1 MPSQAGGV
9 ARVRRVTDESTKGA
23 RWNFRRGVASTR
35 LLIQL
40 AEELGMSHGELVEG
54 LPLGPDVLDDPRGEV
69 EATTELA
76 VIERMVARLG
86 HVPGLGLIAGSRYRL
101 TTYGIWGYALI
112 SSPTLRS
119 AADMALRYLH
129 LTFAFTDITMEEAD
143 GFATF
148 TLGDD
153 EVPPHLRRFL
163 VERDAAGI
171 QQITNDLFHR
181 TVHALQSLSFRWPE
195 PADVSAYEAV
205 FGVRP
210 RFGQALNRSRLP
222 SAMLDLPLPQ
232 AHPATA
238 RLCEELCRQ
247 LLDERQERSG
257 VSARVR
263 ARLLQMPGHLPS
275 MEQIA
280 QEWGMTSRTLR
291 RHLLQEGVT
300 FRELLDE
307 VRVALACEMIGR
319 ANMGQREVAD
329 RLGFNDS
336 SAFIQAFRRWK
347 GVTPSEFRRGLGM
360 PVRAGGRPRRRL

>member
-1 MPSQAGGV
+1 MQAASSGWSV
-9 ARVRRVTDESTKGA
+9 VTDGSIHGA

-54 LPLGPDVLDDPRGEV
+54 LDLGPDVLDDPRGEV
-69 EATTELA
+69 DATTELA
-76 VIERMVARLG
+76 VIERMVLRLG

-119 AADMALRYLH
+119 AAHMALRYLN
-129 LTFAFTDITMEEAD
+129 LTFAFTDITLEEAD
-143 GFATF
+143 GMATF

-153 EVPPHLRRFL
+153 DVPAPLRRFV

-181 TVHALQSLSFRWPE
+181 PVHALQSLSFRWPE
-195 PADVSAYEAV
+195 PADVAAYEAV
-205 FGVRP
+205 FGIRP
-210 RFGQALNRSRLP
+210 RFSQSVNRSRLS
-222 SAMLDLPLPQ
+222 SALLDLPLPQ

-238 RLCEELCRQ
+238 ALCEQLCRQ
-247 LLDERQERSG
+247 LLDERNESPG

-263 ARLLQMPGHLPS
+263 ARLMQTPGRLPS
-275 MEQIA
+275 MEHIA
-280 QEWGMTSRTLR
+280 AEWGMTSRTLR
-291 RHLLQEGVT
+291 RHLLQEGMT

-319 ANMGQREVAD
+319 ANMGHREVAD

-347 GVTPSEFRRGLGM
+347 GVTPSEFRRAMGL
-360 PVRAGGRPRRRL
+360 PSRGGRIIRKRD

>member
-1 MPSQAGGV
+1 MQAASPGWNV
-9 ARVRRVTDESTKGA
+9 VTDESTHGA

-40 AEELGMSHGELVEG
+40 AEELGMSHGELVGG

-69 EATTELA
+69 EAITELT

-112 SSPTLRS
+112 SSPNLRS
-119 AADMALRYLH
+119 AAHMALRYLN
-129 LTFAFTDITMEEAD
+129 LTFAFTDITLDEAD
-143 GFATF
+143 GVATF

-153 EVPPHLRRFL
+153 EVPAHLRRFV

-181 TVHALQSLSFRWPE
+181 PVHALQSLSFRWPE

-205 FGVRP
+205 FGIRP
-210 RFGQALNRSRLP
+210 RFNQSVNRSRLP

-238 RLCEELCRQ
+238 TLCEQLCRQ
-247 LLDERQERSG
+247 LLSERNDRPG

-263 ARLLQMPGHLPS
+263 SRLMQTPGRMPS
-275 MEQIA
+275 MEHIA
-280 QEWGMTSRTLR
+280 AEWGMTSRTLR
-291 RHLLQEGVT
+291 RHLVQEGVT

-319 ANMGQREVAD
+319 ANMGHREVAD

-347 GVTPSEFRRGLGM
+347 GVTPSEFRRTLGL
-360 PVRAGGRPRRRL
+360 PARGGQVGRKRS